1 MSLIDKAYQDILDVS
16 RTSEK
21 EAEMQKPY
29 HSTQEVA
36 RILGISKQTLLRY
49 EKKKIFP
56 KPRRNPINKRREYS
70 LDDIIKLKKIT
81 GRL

>member
-1 MSLIDKAYQDILDVS
+1 MSPINKAYQNVLNEE
-16 RTSEK
+16 RTFEK
-21 EAEMQKPY
+21 EDEMQKRY

-70 LDDIIKLKKIT
+70 LDEIIKLKKIT

>member
-1 MSLIDKAYQDILDVS
+1 MQRTYHATQD
-16 RTSEK
+16 
-21 EAEMQKPY
+21 
-29 HSTQEVA
+29 VA
-36 RILGISKQTLLRY
+36 RMLGISKQTLLRY

-70 LDDIIKLKKIT
+70 LEDIDKFKKIM

>member
-1 MSLIDKAYQDILDVS
+1 MSPINKAYQNVLNEE
-16 RTSEK
+16 RAFEK
-21 EAEMQKPY
+21 EDEMQKRY

-56 KPRRNPINKRREYS
+56 KTRRNPINKRREYS
-70 LDDIIKLKKIT
+70 LEEITKLKKIM